1 MADGNNV
8 AEQIADINASKTA
21 IANAIAEKGVTV
33 PAGTKLGGLAALV
46 SKIQQTGG
54 GGGTYPIAL
63 DVFTDTGYLWCG
75 AYSAEDFTSRLGALA
90 DVIGEPYVALVK
102 GPTAGGSGKP
112 CGIFLGYGGAG
123 MDGVFNHTLHFAVG
137 GKCVSIPFATFCTW
151 AEVNLGATVTEY

>member
-1 MADGNNV
+1 MADGNNI
-8 AEQIADINASKTA
+8 AGQIADLNTSKAA
-21 IANAIAEKGVTV
+21 IVGAIEEKGGTV
-33 PAGTKLGGLAALV
+33 ASGAKFADLASAV
-46 SKIQQTGG
+46 ATIPQGS

-63 DVFTDTGYLWCG
+63 DMFTDTGYLWLG
-75 AYSAEDFTSRLGALA
+75 AYGADDFVSRMAALN
-90 DVIGEPYVALVK
+90 DIIGEPYVALTK